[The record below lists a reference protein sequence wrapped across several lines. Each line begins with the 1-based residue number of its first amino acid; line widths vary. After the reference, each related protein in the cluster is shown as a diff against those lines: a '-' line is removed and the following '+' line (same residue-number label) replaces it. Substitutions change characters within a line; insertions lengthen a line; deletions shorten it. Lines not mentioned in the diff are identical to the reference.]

1 MVRAFATFE
10 NGLQSGTE
18 SQFFPNGQLKVQGDF
33 VSGKLHGTER
43 RWHANGNLKAI
54 LHYEQGKVIKIV
66 SVFDQDG
73 EELSNIDPKEFFEDN
88 SFDH

>member
-1 MVRAFATFE
+1 MQMVISKQYCIRA
-10 NGLQSGTE
+10 
-18 SQFFPNGQLKVQGDF
+18 
-33 VSGKLHGTER
+33 
-43 RWHANGNLKAI
+43 
-54 LHYEQGKVIKIV
+54 GKVIKIV